1 MLHLLYILAFTA
13 IAFLAVNNL
22 IRSLITVGSEAAGER
37 QRSPA
42 AQSTSGKRRQAL
54 VAAPHPEMMD
64 ERGRPIEEPLLVM
77 KSVSVEDARARLDAI
92 YHNSPSG
99 SDTEE

>member
-22 IRSLITVGSEAAGER
+22 IRSLIAVGSDATRDPRGAARPPARGR
-37 QRSPA
+37 QRTA
-42 AQSTSGKRRQAL
+42 VR
-54 VAAPHPEMMD
+54 APHPEMMD
-64 ERGRPIEEPLLVM
+64 ERGQPIQEPLLVM

-92 YHNSPSG
+92 YQNSPGS